1 MTEIELNNLLELLQ
15 KANKES
21 LVDISNYSDNIYSID
36 WIFDDNGKIIIKI
49 MEI

>member
-15 KANKES
+15 KVNEES
-21 LVDISNYSDNIYSID
+21 LIDISDYSDNIYSID
-36 WIFDDNGKIIIKI
+36 WVFNDNGKIIIKI